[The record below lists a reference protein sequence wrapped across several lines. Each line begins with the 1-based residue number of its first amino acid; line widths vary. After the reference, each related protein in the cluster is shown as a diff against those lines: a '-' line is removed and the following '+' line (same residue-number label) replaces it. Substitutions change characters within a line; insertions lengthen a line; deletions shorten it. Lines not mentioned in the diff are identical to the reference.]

1 MQVCKKINI
10 KKWNNRECQGGG
22 AFEKLLDIILDFTD
36 EHPVILSVVVPI
48 LVSAIA
54 SFVTTLIVS

>member
-1 MQVCKKINI
+1 M
-10 KKWNNRECQGGG
+10 
-22 AFEKLLDIILDFTD
+22 EKLLDIILDFAD

-54 SFVTTLIVS
+54 SFVTTLIVH